1 MSGAV
6 EQAGPLVVERRLRL
20 GGTAGP
26 EAAVVAGELEGVV
39 EARTGNGGLR
49 IRYDRARCDFGA
61 LVTALRAA
69 GCAAEPGWSGR
80 WRTAWFRYLDRNLRD
95 SAQGGGA
102 ACCSDPREIYASRRK
117 R

>member
-1 MSGAV
+1 MSGAF
-6 EQAGPLVVERRLRL
+6 ERAGPLVVERRLRL
-20 GGTAGP
+20 RGAAGP
-26 EAAVVAGELEGVV
+26 EAVATAGEMVGVV
-39 EARTGNGGLR
+39 EVHSGGGGLR
-49 IRYDRARCDFGA
+49 IRYDCARCDFGA

-95 SAQGGGA
+95 SAQGGGG